1 MLAIELD
8 DNVLLLTFSTVE
20 ISYKPPDVSF
30 MGRTLKMKFHV
41 EDTGIDQYFTG
52 KIMNYDG
59 CTGKYGVYFP
69 SDGEVVY
76 IYPDDEDVVFLT

>member
-1 MLAIELD
+1 MN
-8 DNVLLLTFSTVE
+8 NVLLLTFSTVE
-20 ISYKPPDVSF
+20 ISCKSPDVSF
-30 MGRTLKMKFHV
+30 MGRTLKMEFHV

-52 KIMNYDG
+52 KIVNYDG
-59 CTGKYGVYFP
+59 CTGRYGVYFP